1 MRSVSLPIPHPASH
15 IPHSMSNEIKVAL
28 SVLFAIVAIYGGIR
42 FLSGQPLFG
51 AGYEIVA
58 EFSDA
63 QGLAAGS
70 IVRLNGVRIGDVARV
85 GLGDNA
91 RKVYVTMAI
100 DSDVEIPRGSTIQ
113 TSGLSALGAVN
124 IEITPPQGADAGRPL
139 VSGDTL
145 VASDVP
151 DLFDLLAGQSNSLT
165 ARADTALIGAVNT
178 FTSLDRILTN
188 SGDDVTA
195 VLAQLRFLTTA
206 ATTVIQQQRE
216 TLTRT
221 LGSLE
226 GAADNINATTADVG
240 TDVRGVSRA
249 VGDDLLATSRTVRGV
264 AETNADSVAIV
275 VRGLNNSLRRV
286 DQTLATLTTL
296 TGSLNT
302 LTANLDTTIT
312 GVRNADGTLSLLL
325 TDPSLYENAN
335 AAAASLQQILQDFQ
349 NDPNRYLRDFH
360 PVKVF

>member
-1 MRSVSLPIPHPASH
+1 
-15 IPHSMSNEIKVAL
+15 MSNELKVAL
-28 SVLFAIVAIYGGIR
+28 AVLFSIVAIYGGIR

-51 AGYEIVA
+51 GGYEVVA
-58 EFSDA
+58 QFTDA
-63 QGLAAGS
+63 QGLTPGS
-70 IVRLNGVRIGDVARV
+70 VVRLNGVRIGDVSEVSLSPDARNV
-85 GLGDNA
+85 FV
-91 RKVYVTMAI
+91 RMAI
-100 DSDVEIPRGSTIQ
+100 NPGVEIPRGSKVQ
-113 TSGLSALGAVN
+113 TSGLSAIGEVN
-124 IEITPPQGADAGRPL
+124 IEITPPAEAVAGKPL

-145 VASDVP
+145 IASEVP

-226 GAADNINATTADVG
+226 GAADNVNATTADVG
-240 TDVRGVSRA
+240 NDVRGVSRE
-249 VGDDLLATSRTVRGV
+249 VGDDLLATSRSVRRV
-264 AETNADSVAIV
+264 AETNADSIAIV
-275 VRGLNNSLRRV
+275 VNGLNTSLRRL
-286 DQTLATLTTL
+286 DQNLATLN
-296 TGSLNT
+296 S
-302 LTANLDTTIT
+302 LTANLDSTIT
-312 GVRNADGTLSLLL
+312 GVREADGTLGLLIR
-325 TDPSLYENAN
+325 DPSLYQNAN

>member
-1 MRSVSLPIPHPASH
+1 
-15 IPHSMSNEIKVAL
+15 MSNEIKVAL

-51 AGYEIVA
+51 GGYEIVA

-63 QGLAAGS
+63 QGLAPGS
-70 IVRLNGVRIGDVARV
+70 VVRLNGVRVGDVSRV

-100 DSDVEIPRGSTIQ
+100 EPGVEIPRGSTIQ
-113 TSGLSALGAVN
+113 TSGLSAIGEVN
-124 IEITPPQGADAGRPL
+124 VEITPPQGADAGRPL
-139 VSGDTL
+139 VAGDTL
-145 VASDVP
+145 IASEVP

-206 ATTVIQQQRE
+206 ATTTLLAERE
-216 TLTRT
+216 RIGRT
-221 LGSLE
+221 LNSLE
-226 GAADNINATTADVG
+226 AAAANASAVSSDVG
-240 TDVRGVSRA
+240 NDVRGVSRA

-275 VRGLNNSLRRV
+275 VNGLNTSLRRL
-286 DQTLATLTTL
+286 DQNLATLNRL
-296 TGSLNT
+296 TS
-302 LTANLDTTIT
+302 NLDSTIT
-312 GVRNADGTLSLLL
+312 GVREADGTLSLLL
-325 TDPSLYENAN
+325 TDPSLYQNAN

-349 NDPNRYLRDFH
+349 NDPQRYLRDFT
-360 PVKVF
+360 PVRVF

>member
-1 MRSVSLPIPHPASH
+1 MGPSAYPAARFQ
-15 IPHSMSNEIKVAL
+15 PPVRTPMSNEIKVAL

-58 EFSDA
+58 EFTDA
-63 QGLAAGS
+63 QGLAPGS
-70 IVRLNGVRIGDVARV
+70 VVRLNGVRVGDVSRV

-100 DSDVEIPRGSTIQ
+100 DPEIEIPRGSTVQ
-113 TSGLSALGAVN
+113 TSGLSAIGEVN
-124 IEITPPQGADAGRPL
+124 IEITPPRGADAGRPL

-145 VASDVP
+145 VASQIP

-206 ATTVIQQQRE
+206 ATTVIQSQRE

-226 GAADNINATTADVG
+226 GAAGNVNATAVDVG
-240 TDVRGVSRA
+240 NDVRGVSRA
-249 VGDDLLATSRTVRGV
+249 VGDDFLATSRAVRGV

-275 VRGLNNSLRRV
+275 VNGLNTSLRRL
-286 DQTLATLTTL
+286 DQNLATLNRL
-296 TGSLNT
+296 TS
-302 LTANLDTTIT
+302 NLDSTIT
-312 GVRNADGTLSLLL
+312 GVREADGTLSLLL
-325 TDPSLYENAN
+325 TDPSLYQNAN
-335 AAAASLQQILQDFQ
+335 AAAASLHQILQDFQ